1 MTHDGFMR
9 YDATATHAIEATGL
23 VKRFGTTTA
32 LDGGWHAAPPGDQR
46 LERVTRVARRVV
58 GPDVPG
64 QRASRDDTPGVQGQQ
79 SEQDPQLAAA
89 DANRASRLIPHLQR
103 APQPDTQRV
112 RHLPLADSHVQNQLP
127 RGSPNPPLHPT
138 LPSEQVL
145 ISTVGRKR
153 REG

>member
-9 YDATATHAIEATGL
+9 YDATTHAIEATGL

-46 LERVTRVARRVV
+46 LERVTRVARRIV

-103 APQPDTQRV
+103 AQQPDTQRV
-112 RHLPLADSHVQNQLP
+112 RHLPALIAVSRTSCPV
-127 RGSPNPPLHPT
+127 GHPT
-138 LPSEQVL
+138 
-145 ISTVGRKR
+145 R
-153 REG
+153 RFTLRFLGSRF